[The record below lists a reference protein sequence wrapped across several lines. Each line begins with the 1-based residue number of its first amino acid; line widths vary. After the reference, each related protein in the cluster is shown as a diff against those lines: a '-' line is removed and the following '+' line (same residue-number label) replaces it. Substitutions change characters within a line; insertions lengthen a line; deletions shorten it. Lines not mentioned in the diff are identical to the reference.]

1 MQKGRR
7 NIGVAGATIGLAVL
21 GGLLLTGGLI
31 VSRSDF
37 RPGEEPDRF
46 PTVTGNNLDRELVE
60 FPRDFGGDLNLLFI
74 PFLQQQQRV
83 VDTWVPFARELEAT
97 YPGTIYYELPTIE
110 DMGTL
115 GRTFV
120 NEGMRAGIPDPVSRQ
135 RTVTL
140 YLDLAAFMRSLD
152 ITSRNDVHVLLVTNA
167 GDILWRTTGP
177 YSPDTADQ
185 LLQVVAD
192 NRP

>member
-1 MQKGRR
+1 MFT
-7 NIGVAGATIGLAVL
+7 ILATAALLVL
-21 GGLLLTGGLI
+21 GGVLLTQSFFVG
-31 VSRSDF
+31 RSKF
-37 RPGEEPDRF
+37 QPEEESGRF

-60 FPRDFGGDLNLLFI
+60 FPRDFAGQLNLLFI

-97 YPGTIYYELPTIE
+97 YPGVVYYELPTIE

-120 NEGMRAGIPDPVSRQ
+120 NEGMRAGIRDPLSRQ

-140 YLDLAAFMRSLD
+140 YLDLEAFMRDLD
-152 ITSRNDVHVLLVTNA
+152 ISGRSQVHVMLVTDD
-167 GDILWRTTGP
+167 GRILWRTTGP
-177 YSPDTADQ
+177 YEPQAADE
-185 LLQVVAD
+185 LLQAVD
-192 NRP
+192 EYQ

>member
-7 NIGVAGATIGLAVL
+7 NLGVAGATIGLAVL

-37 RPGEEPDRF
+37 RPGNEPDRF

-74 PFLQQQQRV
+74 PFQQQQQRV
-83 VDTWVPFARELEAT
+83 VDTWVPFAREMEAT
-97 YPGTIYYELPTIE
+97 FPGAIYYELPTIE

-120 NEGMRAGIPDPVSRQ
+120 NEGMRAGIPDPLSRQ

-140 YLDLAAFMRSLD
+140 YLDLAAFMRSLE
-152 ITSRNDVHVLLVTNA
+152 INSRNDVHVILVDRD
-167 GDILWRTTGP
+167 GRMLWRTTGP
-177 YSPDTADQ
+177 YDPAKAQS
-185 LLQVVAD
+185 LLDVISANQS
-192 NRP
+192 